1 MKKSE
6 GPWRPTSEYAKAGVD
21 IAASDLA
28 KARIKGLIEKTFNDS
43 VVGSYGGFGGLYSLK
58 KLTGCDKILVGSAD
72 GVGTKLKLACM
83 TGRHDTVGQD
93 LVNHLVNDILCCG
106 AKPLFFFDYLGLGKV
121 APGIVEDI
129 VKGIA
134 IACRE
139 NDTALLGGETAE
151 LPGIYSSGE
160 YDLAGFIVGWVDSDK
175 IIDGK
180 RIKPGDKIIGL
191 ASTGLHTNG
200 YSLARRAFFE
210 IAGLHPGDT
219 IEETGTEICRELLT
233 VHRSYSAVI
242 SPLLDEGLVH
252 GLAHI
257 TGGGFEGNVKRILP
271 ESVAA
276 VINTAAWGPPGVFKA
291 IARIA
296 SVADEEMYRVFNMGV
311 GMVLICDAADSQEII
326 KQLRGQ
332 NAEAFEI
339 GVCRAGNGEVT
350 VNFER

>member
-1 MKKSE
+1 MKEPAKN
-6 GPWRPTSEYAKAGVD
+6 PQAASEYAKAGVD

-58 KLTGCDKILVGSAD
+58 KLTGSDKVLVGSAD
-72 GVGTKLKLACM
+72 GVGTKLKLAYM

-106 AKPLFFFDYLGLGKV
+106 ARPLFFFDYLGLGKV

-129 VKGIA
+129 VKGIT

-151 LPGIYSSGE
+151 LPGIYGSGE
-160 YDLAGFIVGWVDSDK
+160 YDLAGFIVGWVDNDK
-175 IIDGK
+175 AIDG
-180 RIKPGDKIIGL
+180 RQIKSGDRIIGL

-210 IAGLHPGDT
+210 IAGMQPGAV
-219 IEETGTEICRELLT
+219 IEETGSEVCHELLT
-233 VHRSYSAVI
+233 VHRSYLKVV
-242 SPLLDEGLVH
+242 SPLLDKGLVH
-252 GLAHI
+252 GLVHI
-257 TGGGFEGNVKRILP
+257 TGGGFEGNIRRVLP
-271 ESVAA
+271 EGIGA
-276 VINTAAWGPPGVFKA
+276 VVDTSAWEPPGVFKA

-296 SVADEEMYRVFNMGV
+296 SVSSEEMYRVFNMGV
-311 GMVLICDAADSQEII
+311 GMVLICAADNSQGII
-326 KQLRGQ
+326 EMLQGQ
-332 NAEAFEI
+332 KVEAFVI
-339 GVCRAGNGEVT
+339 GVCRAGNKEVT
-350 VNFER
+350 VKF